1 MVSVSQEY
9 LRRFPPL
16 ADVSD
21 DALAEVERAG
31 EIRTYEPGTVILQED
46 GTPATHLS
54 IVRTGSV
61 ELVHDDDIIDVLEPG
76 EAFGHPSLLTGLAPA
91 FDVRAREE
99 TTCLVL
105 PADHAS
111 ELLAGPAGVRFVA
124 RSLRDR
130 MVRTGYVA
138 HAGGDVRN
146 AKLGSLVHRPAA
158 FCTPETTVADAART
172 MAEADVS
179 CVLVRLGD
187 HFGLLTDSDI
197 RARLVARGRGLDTPV
212 SEVMTTPALTFA
224 ADRLAIDAMIDMLD
238 LGIHHLP
245 VLGAD
250 GVPMGVVTAT
260 DLLYLEGRTPFG
272 LRRSIAHA
280 PTREAVVEAT
290 SHLPATVVA
299 LIRAGVPATDVGRVV
314 ALAGDTTTMRLI
326 DLAFEELGP
335 AEWEWAW
342 MALGS
347 TARREASLA
356 SDQDNAFAY
365 ADGADDD
372 YFQRLT
378 AYVNS
383 GLSDCGFGEDNAE
396 VVARNPVW
404 RKSRSG
410 WQEVFEACLEQPD
423 RSHLVRAVVAF
434 DFRHV
439 WGGLE
444 IVKPLVAIERTAHRH
459 PDFVQRLARTATDI
473 KVPLGFR
480 GRVTTDGDGR
490 IDLKLGAIVPI
501 CNLARFHA
509 IAAGVTISSTL
520 ARLDAA
526 EAAGAVDG
534 DTAAMLREAFE
545 FCTRIRLEHQ
555 VRQVSDG
562 IPPDNHLMPDELP
575 PLARAQLKAAL
586 RAIQDAQK
594 QLARFV
600 PLGL

>member
-1 MVSVSQEY
+1 
-9 LRRFPPL
+9 
-16 ADVSD
+16 
-21 DALAEVERAG
+21 
-31 EIRTYEPGTVILQED
+31 
-46 GTPATHLS
+46 
-54 IVRTGSV
+54 
-61 ELVHDDDIIDVLEPG
+61 
-76 EAFGHPSLLTGLAPA
+76 
-91 FDVRAREE
+91 
-99 TTCLVL
+99 
-105 PADHAS
+105 
-111 ELLAGPAGVRFVA
+111 
-124 RSLRDR
+124 

-138 HAGGDVRN
+138 SAGGDVRN

-179 CVLVRLGD
+179 CVLVQLGED
-187 HFGLLTDSDI
+187 YGLLTDSDI
-197 RARLVARGRGLDTPV
+197 RARLVAKGRSLETPV
-212 SEVMTTPALTFA
+212 AEVMTTPALTFA

-245 VLGAD
+245 VLGPD
-250 GVPMGVVTAT
+250 GTPMGVVTAT

-280 PTREAVVEAT
+280 PTLEAVVEAA

-299 LIRAGVPATDVGRVV
+299 LIRAGVPATDIGRVV
-314 ALAGDTTTMRLI
+314 ALAGDTTTMRLV
-326 DLAFEELGP
+326 DLAFEEFGR

-342 MALGS
+342 LALGS

-365 ADGADDD
+365 ADGADDE
-372 YFQRLT
+372 YFGRVT
-378 AYVNS
+378 TYVNT
-383 GLSDCGFGEDNAE
+383 GLARCGFGEDNAE
-396 VVARNPVW
+396 VLARNPVW
-404 RKSRSG
+404 RKSRSM

-423 RSHLVRAVVAF
+423 RSHLVRAAVAF

-444 IVKPLVAIERTAHRH
+444 IVKPLVEIERTAHNH
-459 PDFVQRLARTATDI
+459 PAFVQRLARTATDL
-473 KVPLGFR
+473 KVPVGFR
-480 GRVTTDGDGR
+480 GKLATDDDGR
-490 IDLKLGAIVPI
+490 IDIKMGAIVPI

-526 EAAGAVDG
+526 EAQGSLDG
-534 DTAAMLREAFE
+534 EMAAMLREAFE

-555 VRQVSDG
+555 ARQVAARVQ
-562 IPPDNHLMPDELP
+562 PDNRLTPGELP
-575 PLARAQLKAAL
+575 PLARAQLKEAL
-586 RAIQDAQK
+586 RAVQDAQK

-600 PLGL
+600 PIGL